1 MTTIKD
7 LEISERDAGVIALLR
22 DGLNQTAISEETG
35 LSQATVSRILSK
47 HVKALPAIITEE
59 YRKTELLRLEA
70 RREQVAELINR
81 AMDEDDRKT
90 YLAAVATEIKISE
103 SIRKLLGADAPV
115 KIEAGVSA
123 HFTYEIKGVENL

>member
-7 LEISERDAGVIALLR
+7 LETSERDAGVIALLR

-35 LSQATVSRILSK
+35 LSQATVSRILSR
-47 HVKALPAIITEE
+47 HVKALPAIVTEE
-59 YRKTELLRLEA
+59 YRKVELLRLEA

-115 KIEAGVSA
+115 KTEIGVSA
-123 HFTYEIKGVENL
+123 HFTYEIKGLENL